1 VQLHKTDILPTR
13 IGLRYPINRRVGGS
27 QILDAGNKRTVFMYF
42 YPSSDRI
49 IILDFS
55 VVSIVNVLAELPE
68 EGVQKEKTTSD
79 M

>member
-1 VQLHKTDILPTR
+1 MQLYTTDILPTR
-13 IGLRYPINRRVGGS
+13 IGLRCPINRRVGGS
-27 QILDAGNKRTVFMYF
+27 QILEAGNKRTVCMYF

-55 VVSIVNVLAELPE
+55 VLSIVNVLVEPSE
-68 EGVQKEKTTSD
+68 EGVQNEKTTSD